1 MQSTYLHCAEALFI
15 IFASA
20 TINIQLLISENKTVS
35 IFLYF
40 TINQPV
46 GTGPSNIFV
55 ELKSNQNYT
64 KLILV
69 LVLTC
74 KKGSEK
80 VLLLCNLQN

>member
-1 MQSTYLHCAEALFI
+1 MQSTYLYCAEALFI
-15 IFASA
+15 MFASA
-20 TINIQLLISENKTVS
+20 TIYIQLFISENKTDS

-40 TINQPV
+40 TIDQPV

-55 ELKSNQNYT
+55 ELKSNQNYI

-80 VLLLCNLQN
+80 VLPLYNLQN